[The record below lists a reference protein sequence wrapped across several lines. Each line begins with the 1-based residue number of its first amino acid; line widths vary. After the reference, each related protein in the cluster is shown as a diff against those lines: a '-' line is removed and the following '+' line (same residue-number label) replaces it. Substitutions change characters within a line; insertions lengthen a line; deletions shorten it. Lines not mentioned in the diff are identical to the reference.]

1 MLRTPP
7 VRRWGRLGPAALLLG
22 LAVPLAACSDDE
34 PETPDAD
41 PAEVLAGAE
50 ARLDETSGVRLS
62 LSTDDQPGVAD
73 YLTDAEGVVTAD
85 PPAFEGEGSGAF
97 SGIPVQGVG
106 IIAVDGSVYADAFGS
121 FEDFDLPECVPDP
134 AGLLDPETGIATL
147 LAEATDATAG
157 DSERGGADNDE
168 VLTPYTATV
177 PGTAVQNI
185 LPCAPGDT
193 FDARFTIDDRGEL
206 RSVDLTG
213 EFFEGDGELTYTIAV
228 DEYDVE
234 QEITAP

>member
-1 MLRTPP
+1 MLPRTPA
-7 VRRWGRLGPAALLLG
+7 RRLRRLGPAAALLA
-22 LAVPLAACSDDE
+22 LALPLAACSDDGS
-34 PETPDAD
+34 ETPDAD
-41 PAEVLAGAE
+41 PTQVLSDAE

-73 YLTDAEGVVTAD
+73 YLTEAQGVVTAD

-106 IIAVDGSVYADAFGS
+106 IIAVDGTVYANAFGGYDD
-121 FEDFDLPECVPDP
+121 FELPECVPDP
-134 AGLLDPETGIATL
+134 AGLLDPDTGIATL
-147 LAEATDATAG
+147 LAEATDPTAG

-193 FDARFTIDDRGEL
+193 FDARFTVDDQGEL
-206 RSVDLTG
+206 RSVELTG
-213 EFFEGDGELTYTIAV
+213 EFFEGDGELTYTIDV
-228 DEYDVE
+228 TEYDVQ